1 MGTTRDAIIKHIERV
16 NNLATKVKE
25 LIKQNNERRKL
36 LTEDN
41 EKYYENV
48 LVYIRSNFF
57 RDERAT
63 EEVLLEMLDHLVEA
77 QYEGKTAEEA
87 FGKSPKELAEDIINS
102 LPKESTKSVIEFCLE
117 LMLTLFGWYLVVW
130 GVLPLIQQQNKIIYV
145 GSVSV
150 SALLLLIALILI
162 GYFAIVYLRNRAFN
176 DTKKGK
182 SWIYSSLIALFF
194 IAGIST
200 PILVKPFGP
209 AIEVTYYTG
218 FSLGCFFLLA
228 AYILKKIRTSK

>member
-25 LIKQNNERRKL
+25 LINQNNERRKL
-36 LTEDN
+36 LTEEN
-41 EKYYENV
+41 EMYYENV

-63 EEVLLEMLDHLVEA
+63 EEVLLEMLDHLIEA
-77 QYEGKTAEEA
+77 QHEGKTAEEV
-87 FGKSPKELAEDIINS
+87 FGKSPKELAVEISAS

-130 GVLPLIQQQNKIIYV
+130 GLMPLIQHQNQNIYL
-145 GSVSV
+145 GTVSL

-162 GYFAIVYLRNRAFN
+162 GYFAIVYLRNRAF
-176 DTKKGK
+176 DESKKGK
-182 SWIYSSLIALFF
+182 SWVYISLISLFF
-194 IAGIST
+194 IGGIST
-200 PILVKPFGP
+200 PIFVKPFGP
-209 AIEVTYYTG
+209 TIEVTYYTG